1 MQKKYNE
8 IMQEVDAKMAAT
20 DLNGKQIIA
29 DCKEM
34 ICFLKDKLAEIKV
47 FLYSHPFD
55 NEIDEITFFKCQKP
69 TLLGRLIYFH
79 KILRIES
86 QRPVAEEE
94 LDLYYQQKQEELK
107 RFFDRHLAFFQ
118 YYRSGST
125 HMDKYYFLRGREEYA
140 IDVDVCHFDDDSEFS
155 TGYDHLVAR
164 IIAMEMLYAFLSF
177 RRNCLQYGCEGT
189 EIELLKVKGSYQWT
203 GGIVELVELIYALDS
218 MKCINNGEVPIMEL
232 ATFLG
237 TLFGVD
243 LRECYGTYTDIKRRK
258 NESRTYFLD
267 KMGKELNKRMER
279 DDDKERK
286 RK

>member
-1 MQKKYNE
+1 MQKKYNG

-34 ICFLKDKLAEIKV
+34 ICFLKDKLVEIKV
-47 FLYSHPFD
+47 FLSSHPFD
-55 NEIDEITFFKCQKP
+55 NETDEVTFFKYQKP
-69 TLLGRLIYFH
+69 TLMGRLIYFH

-94 LDLYYQQKQEELK
+94 LDVYYQRKQEELK

-164 IIAMEMLYAFLSF
+164 IISMEMLYAFLSF
-177 RRNCLQYGCEGT
+177 RRTCLLYGREGA
-189 EIELLKVKGSYQWT
+189 EIELLKVKGSYKWT
-203 GGIVELVELIYALDS
+203 GSIADLVELIYALDEL
-218 MKCINNGEVPIMEL
+218 KCINKGDAPITEL
-232 ATFLG
+232 AMFFG
-237 TLFGVD
+237 TLLGVD
-243 LRECYGTYTDIKRRK
+243 LRDCYGSYVYIKKRK
-258 NESRTYFLD
+258 SDSRTYFID
-267 KMGKELNKRMER
+267 KMGIELNKRMVR
-279 DDDKERK
+279 DDEKERK
-286 RK
+286 RR

>member
-8 IMQEVDAKMAAT
+8 IMQEVDARMAT
-20 DLNGKQIIA
+20 IDLNGKQIIQ

-34 ICFLKDKLAEIKV
+34 IRFLKNELTEIKI
-47 FLYSHPFD
+47 FLSSHPFGD
-55 NEIDEITFFKCQKP
+55 EIDEVTFFKYQKP
-69 TLLGRLIYFH
+69 TLMGRLIYFH

-86 QRPVAEEE
+86 QRPIGEEE
-94 LDLYYQQKQEELK
+94 LDLYYQRKQEELK
-107 RFFDRHLAFFQ
+107 RFFDRHVACFQ
-118 YYRSGST
+118 YYRSGAT
-125 HMDKYYFLRGREEYA
+125 HMDKYYFLRGHEEYA
-140 IDVDVCHFDDDSEFS
+140 IDVDVCHFDEDSEFS

-177 RRNCLQYGCEGT
+177 RRNCLQYGRDGT

-203 GGIVELVELIYALDS
+203 GSVVELVELIYALDS
-218 MKCINNGEVPIMEL
+218 VKCVNNGEVPITEL

-243 LRECYGTYTDIKRRK
+243 LRECYGTYTDMKRRK
-258 NESRTYFLD
+258 NENRTYFLD
-267 KMGKELNKRMER
+267 KMSKELNKRMER
-279 DDDKERK
+279 DDDKEKK